1 MGDIF
6 SQLARLLV
14 QSVPTIIFVFL
25 LLLILD
31 RLFFQRLTEVL
42 EEREAKTLGALAR
55 AREQAAAAE
64 TRSRE
69 YEAAFQTVR
78 QEVYRQREAE
88 RREAL
93 REREETLK
101 EARQQSESR
110 LAEARARLSAEVE
123 AVKGDLQ
130 GACQSLAME
139 ITEIVLGNGSP
150 GGREAEGLR

>member
-1 MGDIF
+1 MGDIL
-6 SQLARLLV
+6 SQLGHLLL
-14 QSVPTIIFVFL
+14 QSTPTVILVFL
-25 LLLILD
+25 LLIILD

-55 AREQAAAAE
+55 AREQAAGAE

-69 YEAAFQTVR
+69 YQAAFQTVR

-88 RREAL
+88 RRDAL
-93 REREETLK
+93 REREEALK
-101 EARQQSESR
+101 EARRQSESQ
-110 LAEARARLSAEVE
+110 LAEAQAQLSAEVE

-130 GACQSLAME
+130 GVCQSLAME

-150 GGREAEGLR
+150 GGREAEGPR

>member
-1 MGDIF
+1 MGDIL
-6 SQLARLLV
+6 SQLGHLLL
-14 QSVPTIIFVFL
+14 QSTPTVILVFL
-25 LLLILD
+25 LLVILD
-31 RLFFQRLTEVL
+31 RLLFRRLTEVL

-88 RREAL
+88 RRDAL
-93 REREETLK
+93 REREQMLK
-101 EARQQSESR
+101 EARRRAESR
-110 LAEARARLSAEVE
+110 LVEAQARLSAEVE
-123 AVKGDLQ
+123 AVKADLQ

-139 ITEIVLGNGSP
+139 ITEILLGNGSP
-150 GGREAEGLR
+150 GRTGAEGPR